1 MKKRPISSSSGIL
14 WTEEPLIGR
23 HMKPTTSQ
31 DNLLTARPLA
41 VLGLL
46 LMVTFVTE
54 SVVMSLLSYLFP
66 SLDGLPAVFTDALFL
81 TALSA
86 PAVWWL
92 IARPLELLAR
102 RESVTA
108 RTVLRSIAE
117 AVIIFDAN
125 GTIYTLNHAAETI
138 FGYAPGEM
146 EGRDILLVLPE
157 IAPSEPPLAW
167 GRPPGESR
175 GRHRDGTLLPVEVS
189 VGELELPRGGKF
201 IAIVRDIRPLK
212 RALAA
217 AEEQHALLGSLLQ
230 QSAVP
235 VFVLDPEHR
244 VLIWNRACEE
254 LTGRKAREMVGTDLA
269 WQAFY
274 PSPTPVL
281 ADLVITGELERAR
294 EGCGPVRQ
302 SHLIPEGLQAEGWY
316 TDLNGRDRYI
326 VFDAAPVRSGSGKL
340 LAVIESLED
349 ITQRKRYEE
358 QLEYQASYDLLTGL
372 VNRNLLADRMRQ
384 ALLMSRR
391 ERREVALFML
401 DLDSF
406 QSVNDAV
413 GHDEGDRLLKVIA
426 ERLAGCVRAEDT
438 VARRDSDEFVVL
450 ISDPAASDNAALI
463 AGKLQEAVARPIRLA
478 GREVAV
484 TASVGIAVHPRDG
497 EDAPTLLRNA
507 EAALYRAKELGH
519 QNFQFHTG
527 EMNARSLARMTL
539 ENHLRHALERQELVV
554 YYQPKASLSSGAVV
568 GMEALLRWHSPEL
581 GVVPPD
587 TFIPLAEETGLILP
601 IGAWVLKTACAQN
614 RAWRDAGIP
623 SPPVAVNL
631 SPRQFRQHD
640 IAAVVAQV
648 LVETGL
654 EPHLLELEITEG
666 MVMQDA
672 TRVTAVL
679 GELKQMGLT
688 LAMDDF
694 GTGYSSLGYLKRFPF
709 DKLKIDKSFVRDIT
723 RDPDSA
729 AIAKAVI
736 AMAHSLHLKVIAEGV
751 ETQGQLNY
759 LQSQGCDEIQGYF
772 LSKPVPAAEFERL
785 LAEQR
790 QLTVHEPGAVCP
802 EKTVLV
808 VDDDEGILG
817 ALQRVLLN
825 EGYNVLT
832 AKNAEEAFELLSLN
846 RVLVIL
852 SDFRM
857 PGMDGAEFL
866 RRAREL
872 YPETVRIMLSGYAD
886 INAITNA
893 VNLGAVYKV
902 MYKPWGE
909 NDIKENVGE
918 AFRHYALLH
927 SSR

>member
-1 MKKRPISSSSGIL
+1 MKHASKPPRLSSRLWQTLALIL
-14 WTEEPLIGR
+14 L
-23 HMKPTTSQ
+23 
-31 DNLLTARPLA
+31 
-41 VLGLL
+41 
-46 LMVTFVTE
+46 VTFVTE
-54 SVVMSLLSYLFP
+54 IVVMSILSYLFP
-66 SLDGLPAVFTDALFL
+66 SLNGFPAVFIDAFFL

-102 RESVTA
+102 RESVMA
-108 RTVLRSIAE
+108 RALMNSIAE
-117 AVIIFDAN
+117 AVITFDAD
-125 GTIYTLNHAAETI
+125 GTIDSFNPAAATI

-146 EGRDILLVLPE
+146 EGCDILLVLPE
-157 IAPSEPPLAW
+157 IARGEAPLDW
-167 GRPPGESR
+167 RRPPGESR

-189 VGELELPRGGKF
+189 VGELELPRKGKF
-201 IAIVRDIRPLK
+201 IAVIRDIRPLK

-217 AEEQHALLGSLLQ
+217 TEEQHALLGSLLQ

-235 VFVLDPEHR
+235 IFVLDPGHR

-254 LTGRKAREMVGTDLA
+254 LTGRTAREMVGTDLA

-281 ADLVITGELERAR
+281 ADLVITGELERAQ
-294 EGCGPVRQ
+294 EGCGQVRQ

-316 TDLNGRDRYI
+316 TGLNGQERYI

-401 DLDSF
+401 DLDGF

-413 GHDEGDRLLKVIA
+413 GHEEGDRLLKVIA

-463 AGKLQEAVARPIRLA
+463 AGKLQEAVARPVRLA

-507 EAALYRAKELGH
+507 EAALYRAKELGR

-587 TFIPLAEETGLILP
+587 TFIPLAEETGLILT

-648 LVETGL
+648 LAETGL

-672 TRVTAVL
+672 TRVAAVL

-709 DKLKIDKSFVRDIT
+709 DKLKIDKSFVRDLT

-772 LSKPVPAAEFERL
+772 LSKPVPAGEFERL

-790 QLTVHEPGAVCP
+790 LLQVHEPGAVCP

-808 VDDDEGILG
+808 VDDDEGILA
-817 ALQRVLLN
+817 ALQRVLLD

-872 YPETVRIMLSGYAD
+872 YPDTVRIMLSGYAD
-886 INAITNA
+886 INAVTSA

>member
-1 MKKRPISSSSGIL
+1 MMQAP
-14 WTEEPLIGR
+14 PLR
-23 HMKPTTSQ
+23 RLPSQPLTT
-31 DNLLTARPLA
+31 LT
-41 VLGLL
+41 LL
-46 LMVTFVTE
+46 LLVTFCAET
-54 SVVMSLLSYLFP
+54 VVMSLLSYLFP
-66 SLDGLPAVFTDALFL
+66 SLDGFPAVFTDAFFL

-92 IARPLELLAR
+92 VARPLEQLAR
-102 RESVTA
+102 RESATA
-108 RTVLRSIAE
+108 RTVMHSIAD
-117 AVIIFDAN
+117 AVILFDAH
-125 GTIYTLNHAAETI
+125 GIIHTLNPAAESI
-138 FGYAPGEM
+138 FGYAPGEL

-157 IAPSEPPLAW
+157 LAGEASHDW
-167 GRPPGESR
+167 RRPPGESR

-189 VGELELPRGGKF
+189 VGELELPSRVKF

-212 RALAA
+212 LALAQ
-217 AEEQHALLGSLLQ
+217 AEEQRALLGNLLQ

-269 WQAFY
+269 WRAFY
-274 PSPTPVL
+274 PSPSPVL
-281 ADLVITGELERAR
+281 ADLVITGDLERAR
-294 EGCGPVRQ
+294 EGYGSVRQ
-302 SHLIPEGLQAEGWY
+302 SPLIPEGLQAEGWY
-316 TDLNGRDRYI
+316 PDLNGHDRYI

-358 QLEYQASYDLLTGL
+358 QLEYQASHDLLTGL
-372 VNRNLLADRMRQ
+372 VNRNLLADRMHQ

-401 DLDSF
+401 DLDKF
-406 QSVNDAV
+406 QSVNDAI

-438 VARRDSDEFVVL
+438 VARRDSDEFVVMT
-450 ISDPAASDNAALI
+450 SDAAASDNAVLI
-463 AGKLQEAVARPIRLA
+463 ACKLQEAVARPIRLA

-484 TASVGIAVHPRDG
+484 TASVGIAIHPRDG
-497 EDAPTLLRNA
+497 EDAPTLLRSA
-507 EAALYRAKELGH
+507 ETALYRAKELGR

-539 ENHLRHALERQELVV
+539 ENHLRHALERRELAV

-581 GVVPPD
+581 GTVPPD
-587 TFIPLAEETGLILP
+587 TFIPVAEETGLILP

-614 RAWRDAGIP
+614 RAWQDAGIP
-623 SPPVAVNL
+623 PRPVAVNL

-640 IAAVVAQV
+640 LAAVVAQV
-648 LVETGL
+648 LAETGL

-666 MVMQDA
+666 MVMQDV
-672 TRVTAVL
+672 TRVTDVL

-723 RDPDSA
+723 SDPDSA
-729 AIAKAVI
+729 VIAKAVI
-736 AMAHSLHLKVIAEGV
+736 AMAHSLHLKVVAEGV

-759 LQSQGCDEIQGYF
+759 LKSQGCDEIQGYF
-772 LSKPVPAAEFERL
+772 VSRPVPAGEFERFL
-785 LAEQR
+785 TEPRVLTLREHGAEY
-790 QLTVHEPGAVCP
+790 P

-817 ALQRVLLN
+817 ALQRVLLD
-825 EGYNVLT
+825 EGYRVLT
-832 AKNAEEAFELLSLN
+832 AKNAEKGFELLSLN
-846 RVLVIL
+846 RVSVIV

-857 PGMDGAEFL
+857 PGMNGAEFL
-866 RRAREL
+866 GRAREL
-872 YPETVRIMLSGYAD
+872 YPDTVRIMLSGYAD

-902 MYKPWGE
+902 MYKPWDE
-909 NDIKENVGE
+909 NDIKDNVGE
-918 AFRHYALLH
+918 AFRHHALLH
-927 SSR
+927 ARRRGVSQPALLSEIDEHARDDGEA

>member
-1 MKKRPISSSSGIL
+1 
-14 WTEEPLIGR
+14 
-23 HMKPTTSQ
+23 MKPTSSH
-31 DNLLTARPLA
+31 NLLTARPLA

-46 LMVTFVTE
+46 LLVTFSTE
-54 SVVMSLLSYLFP
+54 TVVMSLLSYLFP
-66 SLDGLPAVFTDALFL
+66 SLNGFTAVFIDAFFL

-92 IARPLELLAR
+92 VARPLEHLAR
-102 RESVTA
+102 RESVMA
-108 RTVLRSIAE
+108 RTVMRSIAE
-117 AVIIFDAN
+117 AVIIFDAE
-125 GTIYTLNHAAETI
+125 GTIYSLNPAAETI

-146 EGRDILLVLPE
+146 EGCDIHLALPE
-157 IAPSEPPLAW
+157 LARGETATEW
-167 GRPPGESR
+167 RRPPGESR
-175 GRHRDGTLLPVEVS
+175 GRHRDGTFFPAEVS
-189 VGELELPRGGKF
+189 VGELKLPRRGKF

-217 AEEQHALLGSLLQ
+217 AEEQRGLLGSLLQ

-235 VFVLDPEHR
+235 VFVLDPERR

-254 LTGRKAREMVGTDLA
+254 LTGRKAQEMVGTDLA
-269 WQAFY
+269 WRAFY

-281 ADLVITGELERAR
+281 ADLVITGELERAH
-294 EGCGPVRQ
+294 EWYGSVRQ

-316 TDLNGRDRYI
+316 PDLNGQERYI
-326 VFDAAPVRSGSGKL
+326 VFDAAPVRSAGGKL

-372 VNRNLLADRMRQ
+372 VNRNLLADRVRQ
-384 ALLMSRR
+384 ALLMARR
-391 ERREVALFML
+391 ERREVTLFIL
-401 DLDSF
+401 DLDNF
-406 QSVNDAV
+406 QAVNDGI
-413 GHDEGDRLLKVIA
+413 GHEEGDRLLKVIA

-438 VARRDSDEFVVL
+438 VARRNSDEFVVM

-478 GREVAV
+478 GREIAV
-484 TASVGIAVHPRDG
+484 TASLGIAVHPRDG
-497 EDAPTLLRNA
+497 EDAQTLLRSA
-507 EAALYRAKELGH
+507 EVALYRAKELGR

-527 EMNARSLARMTL
+527 EMNVRSLARMTL
-539 ENHLRHALERQELVV
+539 ENHLSHALERQELVV

-581 GVVPPD
+581 GTVPPD

-614 RAWRDAGIP
+614 RAWQEAGI
-623 SPPVAVNL
+623 SSHPVAVNL

-640 IAAVVAQV
+640 IAAAVAQV
-648 LVETGL
+648 LAETGL
-654 EPHLLELEITEG
+654 EARLLELEITEG
-666 MVMQDA
+666 MVMQDV
-672 TRVTAVL
+672 TRVTTVL

-688 LAMDDF
+688 LSMDDF

-723 RDPDSA
+723 SDPDSA

-772 LSKPVPAAEFERL
+772 VSKPIPADELERL
-785 LAEQR
+785 LAEQIR
-790 QLTVHEPGAVCP
+790 IPLHEHADGFPG
-802 EKTVLV
+802 KTVLL
-808 VDDDEGILG
+808 VDDDVGVLA
-817 ALQRVLLN
+817 ALQRVLFE
-825 EGYNVLT
+825 EGYQVLA
-832 AKNAEEAFELLSLN
+832 AKSAEEGFELLSLN
-846 RVLVIL
+846 RVSVIV

-857 PGMDGAEFL
+857 PGMNGAEFL
-866 RRAREL
+866 GRAKEL
-872 YPETVRIMLSGYAD
+872 YPDTVRIMLSGYAD
-886 INAITNA
+886 INAVTNA
-893 VNLGAVYKV
+893 VNFGAVYKV
-902 MYKPWGE
+902 LYKPWGE
-909 NDIKENVGE
+909 NDIKDNVAE
-918 AFRHYALLH
+918 AFRQYALLH
-927 SSR
+927 ARG

>member
-1 MKKRPISSSSGIL
+1 
-14 WTEEPLIGR
+14 
-23 HMKPTTSQ
+23 MKPTTSQ

-66 SLDGLPAVFTDALFL
+66 SLDGFPAVFTDALFL

-92 IARPLELLAR
+92 IARPLEFLAR

-167 GRPPGESR
+167 RRPPGESR

-201 IAIVRDIRPLK
+201 IAIVRDIRALK

-235 VFVLDPEHR
+235 IFVLDPEHR

-254 LTGRKAREMVGTDLA
+254 LTGRKAQEMVGTDLA

-281 ADLVITGELERAR
+281 ADLVITGDLERVR
-294 EGCGPVRQ
+294 EECGPVRQ

-316 TDLNGRDRYI
+316 NNLNGQDRYI

-406 QSVNDAV
+406 QAVNDAV

-484 TASVGIAVHPRDG
+484 TANVGIAVHPRDG

-507 EAALYRAKELGH
+507 EAALYRAKELGR

-539 ENHLRHALERQELVV
+539 ENHLRHALERHELVV

-601 IGAWVLKTACAQN
+601 IGAWVLKTACAQI
-614 RAWRDAGIP
+614 RAWRDTGIA

-640 IAAVVAQV
+640 IAAAVAQV

-672 TRVTAVL
+672 TRVAAVL

-759 LQSQGCDEIQGYF
+759 LKSQGCDEIQGYF
-772 LSKPVPAAEFERL
+772 LSKPVPAGEFERL
-785 LAEQR
+785 LTEQR
-790 QLTVHEPGAVCP
+790 HIQVQEPGAACP

-817 ALQRVLLN
+817 ALQRVLLD

-832 AKNAEEAFELLSLN
+832 ARNAEEAFELLSLN

-852 SDFRM
+852 SDFKM

-866 RRAREL
+866 GRAREL
-872 YPETVRIMLSGYAD
+872 YPDTVRIMLSGYAD